1 MASREER
8 GSPPAPTGVLLG
20 PGGRPG
26 HGRPVERAKDARG
39 ALRRLATYLRPHR
52 GALAVVGL
60 VASLGTGV
68 ALAAPYF
75 LGRAIDQLI
84 GRNPEGLARQSLL
97 MLAAYS
103 LSALAQ
109 LAQGVLVAALAQR
122 VMRVLRADLFGHLQV
137 LPLRYFD
144 GRSQGD
150 LMGRLTN
157 DTDALS
163 RVLTDNVSQLS
174 TGALSVAGILV
185 ILFAL
190 NLWLALASLVVL
202 AAMVGLVGAVGRGT
216 RTAFRAYQAD
226 LGALNAVLE
235 ETFSA
240 QRVVLAYGQEEGV
253 LSHFERANEKAR
265 STGTKAMAL
274 ALLAMPMMG
283 ILANANVAVLGG
295 LGGWMAIRGLITVGT
310 LTAFISYS
318 RRFAEPLRQLGDLYN
333 QIQGALAGAERIFE
347 VLDAAPDRGDLPGA
361 PELTRVVGAVE
372 FEHVTFAYV
381 PGLPV
386 LQDVCL
392 RVPPGERVAFVGPTG
407 AGKTTLVNLL
417 SRFYDLEEG
426 SIRIDGADL
435 RTLTRDSLRRQ
446 LGVVL
451 QQSFLFAETVLENIR
466 YGRLDATDDE
476 VLAAARLARADGFI
490 RRLPRGY
497 DTVLSEGGASLSGG
511 QRQLLTIARALL
523 ADPAILILD
532 EATSSVDT
540 RTEVQLQEAL
550 DALMKGRTSFVIAH
564 RLSTIA
570 NADRVVVI
578 ERGRIVEQG
587 THEELCAAAGAYYRL
602 YVSQF
607 RGEPPVTTRL
617 QGVVEAASRAPEVP
631 PLSEGDAEAGRGARG
646 VVPAL

>member
-8 GSPPAPTGVLLG
+8 DSPARPTGVFLG
-20 PGGRPG
+20 PGGRAG
-26 HGRPVERAKDARG
+26 HGRPVERAKDPRS

-52 GALAVVGL
+52 GALVVVGL
-60 VASLGTGV
+60 VASLGAGA

-75 LGRAIDQLI
+75 MGGAIDQLI
-84 GRNPEGLARQSLL
+84 GRNPAALARQTLL

-103 LSALAQ
+103 LSAVAQ
-109 LAQGVLVAALAQR
+109 LGQGVLIAALAQR

-137 LPLRYFD
+137 LPLRFFD

-163 RVLTDNVSQLS
+163 RVLTDNVSQLF
-174 TGALSVAGILV
+174 TGILSVAGILFL
-185 ILFAL
+185 LFAL
-190 NLWLALASLVVL
+190 NLWLALASMVVL
-202 AAMVGLVGAVGRGT
+202 VAMVGLVGAVGRGT

-226 LGALNAVLE
+226 VGELNAVLE

-253 LSHFERANEKAR
+253 LSHFDQANEKAR
-265 STGTKAMAL
+265 STGTRAMAL

-283 ILANANVAVLGG
+283 ILANANVAVLAG

-310 LTAFISYS
+310 LTAFIAYS

-333 QIQGALAGAERIFE
+333 QIQSALAGAERIFE
-347 VLDAAPDRGDLPGA
+347 VLDAAPDRVDPPGA
-361 PELTRVVGAVE
+361 PALSRVGGEVE
-372 FEHVTFAYV
+372 FDHVTFSYV
-381 PGLPV
+381 PGVSV

-392 RVPPGERVAFVGPTG
+392 RVLPGERIAVVGPTG

-417 SRFYDLEEG
+417 SRFYELEEG
-426 SIRIDGADL
+426 SIRIDGADI
-435 RTLTRDSLRRQ
+435 RTVTRDSLRRQ

-451 QQSFLFAETVLENIR
+451 QQSFLFAETVQENIR
-466 YGRLDATDDE
+466 YGRLGATDEE
-476 VLAAARLARADGFI
+476 VVAAARLARADGFI

-578 ERGRIVEQG
+578 ERGRIVEWG
-587 THEELCAAAGAYYRL
+587 THEELRAAGGVYHRL

-607 RGEPPVTTRL
+607 RGEQASATRPPAFL
-617 QGVVEAASRAPEVP
+617 EAAP
-631 PLSEGDAEAGRGARG
+631 
-646 VVPAL
+646 